1 MLRAN
6 NVRPYGD
13 AFADGLHEE
22 GYTIALILHS
32 PFSIFNY
39 QFLQTVKEKH
49 RRSSAVLWY
58 DWCVSR
64 VLSWTVIYLEC
75 TLPCI
80 SSRQSGRSGKPWSR
94 SALLRIEFTGPP
106 CYHGA
111 RGALS
116 TLTALCEHKT
126 AVYLCCTIPE
136 VTLGG
141 RYPLSLPCA
150 ARTFLIPEG
159 TRPSAPV
166 TVSIITQKTDGRKFF
181 SCYFGLRR
189 IKSRLS
195 TQASASTAG
204 KVSHTPVT
212 PSSALSANST
222 GGMAM
227 MLRTS
232 EMIKPREACPAAL
245 K

>member
-1 MLRAN
+1 MHVAVHLKPPVGTIGPIIVPVGVAADRVYRPPMLPWD
-6 NVRPYGD
+6 VVSSYL
-13 AFADGLHEE
+13 AFPPLPLYA
-22 GYTIALILHS
+22 
-32 PFSIFNY
+32 
-39 QFLQTVKEKH
+39 
-49 RRSSAVLWY
+49 RR
-58 DWCVSR
+58 
-64 VLSWTVIYLEC
+64 
-75 TLPCI
+75 
-80 SSRQSGRSGKPWSR
+80 
-94 SALLRIEFTGPP
+94 
-106 CYHGA
+106 
-111 RGALS
+111 
-116 TLTALCEHKT
+116 KT
-126 AVYLCCTIPE
+126 AVYLCCTIPK

-195 TQASASTAG
+195 TQASVSTAG

>member
-1 MLRAN
+1 MHVTVHLKPPVGTVGQTMVPVGVA
-6 NVRPYGD
+6 
-13 AFADGLHEE
+13 ADRV
-22 GYTIALILHS
+22 Y
-32 PFSIFNY
+32 
-39 QFLQTVKEKH
+39 
-49 RRSSAVLWY
+49 SASHVTMGRGEL
-58 DWCVSR
+58 
-64 VLSWTVIYLEC
+64 
-75 TLPCI
+75 LP
-80 SSRQSGRSGKPWSR
+80 R
-94 SALLRIEFTGPP
+94 
-106 CYHGA
+106 
-111 RGALS
+111 LS

-195 TQASASTAG
+195 TQASVSTAG

>member
-1 MLRAN
+1 MVPVGVAADRVYRPPMLPWGA
-6 NVRPYGD
+6 VSSYL
-13 AFADGLHEE
+13 AFPPLPSSKQAS
-22 GYTIALILHS
+22 YHS
-32 PFSIFNY
+32 
-39 QFLQTVKEKH
+39 
-49 RRSSAVLWY
+49 
-58 DWCVSR
+58 
-64 VLSWTVIYLEC
+64 
-75 TLPCI
+75 
-80 SSRQSGRSGKPWSR
+80 
-94 SALLRIEFTGPP
+94 LLRKRKSSTISLFLLSPQK
-106 CYHGA
+106 HVFAGA
-111 RGALS
+111 PFG
-116 TLTALCEHKT
+116 EK

-166 TVSIITQKTDGRKFF
+166 TVSIITQKTDGRTFF

-195 TQASASTAG
+195 AQASASTAG
-204 KVSHTPVT
+204 KVSQTPVT

-222 GGMAM
+222 GGIAM

>member
-1 MLRAN
+1 MHVTVHLKPPVGTVGPTIVSVGVAADRVYRPPMLPWGAVSSYLAFPPLPLRA
-6 NVRPYGD
+6 
-13 AFADGLHEE
+13 
-22 GYTIALILHS
+22 
-32 PFSIFNY
+32 
-39 QFLQTVKEKH
+39 K
-49 RRSSAVLWY
+49 
-58 DWCVSR
+58 
-64 VLSWTVIYLEC
+64 
-75 TLPCI
+75 
-80 SSRQSGRSGKPWSR
+80 
-94 SALLRIEFTGPP
+94 
-106 CYHGA
+106 
-111 RGALS
+111 
-116 TLTALCEHKT
+116 HKT

>member
-1 MLRAN
+1 MYVAVHLKPPVGTIGPIVVPVGVAADRVYRPPMLPWD
-6 NVRPYGD
+6 VVSSYL
-13 AFADGLHEE
+13 AFPPL
-22 GYTIALILHS
+22 
-32 PFSIFNY
+32 P
-39 QFLQTVKEKH
+39 
-49 RRSSAVLWY
+49 RRN
-58 DWCVSR
+58 
-64 VLSWTVIYLEC
+64 
-75 TLPCI
+75 
-80 SSRQSGRSGKPWSR
+80 G
-94 SALLRIEFTGPP
+94 
-106 CYHGA
+106 
-111 RGALS
+111 
-116 TLTALCEHKT
+116 

-195 TQASASTAG
+195 AQASASTAG
-204 KVSHTPVT
+204 KVSQTPVT

-222 GGMAM
+222 GGIAM

-232 EMIKPREACPAAL
+232 EMIKPRGACPAAL

>member
-1 MLRAN
+1 MVPVGVAADRVYRPPMLPWGA
-6 NVRPYGD
+6 VSSYL
-13 AFADGLHEE
+13 AFPPL
-22 GYTIALILHS
+22 
-32 PFSIFNY
+32 P
-39 QFLQTVKEKH
+39 
-49 RRSSAVLWY
+49 RRN
-58 DWCVSR
+58 
-64 VLSWTVIYLEC
+64 
-75 TLPCI
+75 
-80 SSRQSGRSGKPWSR
+80 G
-94 SALLRIEFTGPP
+94 
-106 CYHGA
+106 
-111 RGALS
+111 
-116 TLTALCEHKT
+116 

-181 SCYFGLRR
+181 SCYFGLRW

-195 TQASASTAG
+195 AQASASTAG
-204 KVSHTPVT
+204 KVSQTPVT

-222 GGMAM
+222 GGIAMMLRTTDGRKFFSCYFGLRWIKSRLSAQASASTAGKVSQTPVTPSSALSANSTGGIAM